1 VGWQKDAFWG
11 RDALTEEKAA
21 GPARRLRGLKA
32 LDRGIP
38 RDGMPVLAEDGRQ
51 VGITTSGTFS
61 PTMKVGIALALVDT
75 SAGVKLGDEVSVDVR
90 GRGLRCE
97 VVKPP
102 FVELHTR

>member
-1 VGWQKDAFWG
+1 VDA
-11 RDALTEEKAA
+11 
-21 GPARRLRGLKA
+21 
-32 LDRGIP
+32 
-38 RDGMPVLAEDGRQ
+38 
-51 VGITTSGTFS
+51 
-61 PTMKVGIALALVDT
+61 